1 MPRNKISNNIEGIV
15 KYRLTKTYLYS
26 VIQQELSEM
35 NLNVLKGTIS
45 RIANKLGKECRF
57 GLLNKQKPKFYR
69 RRHLATPATVCCITL
84 YIGKENPPTIS
95 LMPARCNIS
104 DGTAVSIIR
113 DIIRA
118 KYEPFIKY
126 VIPRLSPGDTRMKMI
141 LHQDSVPGHTANRDS

>member
-118 KYEPFIKY
+118 KYGKKKAGTSFI
-126 VIPRLSPGDTRMKMI
+126 SSC
-141 LHQDSVPGHTANRDS
+141 H